1 MQDKIVVQFKYNN
14 NYSKKPVENTI
25 INTMLHRKRWTVT
38 KRTNY
43 PCVTFEMTN
52 INNSYNYSLQ
62 LILA

>member
-38 KRTNY
+38 KRED
-43 PCVTFEMTN
+43 V
-52 INNSYNYSLQ
+52 
-62 LILA
+62 